1 MEEEIFKKS
10 NIIVD
15 KLIEY
20 GFEKKENYY
29 TYQKD
34 ILNKQF
40 KVIIKYKNN
49 KISGKIIDKELN
61 EELLNYRVKN
71 YVGDFINKVKDE
83 YINILK
89 DIKNKCC
96 INNSYSSPQANRISE
111 LIKEKYN
118 DNPEFLWD
126 DDKNS
131 VFRNPS
137 NKKWY
142 GIIMNINIEK
152 IGRESIVNDVMNV
165 KLPKEMIEELLKTN
179 NYYKAYHM
187 NKKYWITFILDDSIS
202 DEEIMK
208 LIEISHS
215 YTEKK

>member
-20 GFEKKENYY
+20 GFEKKDDYY
-29 TYQKD
+29 IYQRD
-34 ILNKQF
+34 IVNEEF

-49 KISGKIIDKELN
+49 KITGKIID
-61 EELLNYRVKN
+61 
-71 YVGDFINKVKDE
+71 
-83 YINILK
+83 LK